1 MHTDNKTMHKPTAN
15 TNKLF
20 TMTSLAST
28 RASLRNHQQD
38 EPHDQNVS
46 YNKRNKP
53 RMNLNCMPL
62 MIDGMVAAMFL
73 PFFRGDLS
81 IPLLSAISLGKNK
94 NPRVSLQ
101 LLEFF
106 NVY

>member
-20 TMTSLAST
+20 IMTSLSST

-46 YNKRNKP
+46 YKKRIKP

-62 MIDGMVAAMFL
+62 MIDGMVAAISSI
-73 PFFRGDLS
+73 FRGDLS

-94 NPRVSLQ
+94 IPRVSLQ